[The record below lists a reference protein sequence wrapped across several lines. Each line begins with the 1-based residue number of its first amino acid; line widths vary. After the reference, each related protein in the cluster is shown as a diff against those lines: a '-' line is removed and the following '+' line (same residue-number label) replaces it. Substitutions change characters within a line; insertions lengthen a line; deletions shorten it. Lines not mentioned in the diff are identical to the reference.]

1 MPNKMKKRRT
11 KAEIEQLKNKIHE
24 ILENFHPESTRQA
37 FYQMSNAGCIPKTEA
52 AYQGVVLRLCGQ
64 MREDGELPW
73 DWITDS
79 TRWMRKPR
87 SYSSLNEAL
96 ENTKAAYR
104 RALWDDQAAYVE
116 IWIEKEA
123 LASIF
128 YSVTAEWDVP
138 LMVVKGFTSKAFAHS
153 AAEAIDAIGKP
164 AFLYYFG
171 DWDPSGLWVWKDVQ
185 AKIRRYAPMADVTFE
200 RVAVTQQQIA
210 DYKLPTRPT
219 KRKGNSHAKNFS
231 GNSVEVDALPPVTL
245 QDLVRDCIERH
256 IDKRQLAIT
265 KAAEASEREALEMFV
280 RKAIR

>member
-1 MPNKMKKRRT
+1 
-11 KAEIEQLKNKIHE
+11 
-24 ILENFHPESTRQA
+24 
-37 FYQMSNAGCIPKTEA
+37 MSNAGCIPKTEA

-104 RALWDDQAAYVE
+104 RALWVDQAVYVE

-153 AAEAIDAIGKP
+153 AARH
-164 AFLYYFG
+164 
-171 DWDPSGLWVWKDVQ
+171 
-185 AKIRRYAPMADVTFE
+185 RRVDEY
-200 RVAVTQQQIA
+200 RC
-210 DYKLPTRPT
+210 
-219 KRKGNSHAKNFS
+219 
-231 GNSVEVDALPPVTL
+231 SVEELKL
-245 QDLVRDCIERH
+245 KRDGRSARIEGR
-256 IDKRQLAIT
+256 RT
-265 KAAEASEREALEMFV
+265 
-280 RKAIR
+280 

>member
-11 KAEIEQLKNKIHE
+11 KAEIEQLKKKIYE
-24 ILENFHPESTRQA
+24 ILANYHPQTDRQLY
-37 FYQMSNAGCIPKTEA
+37 YQMVNAGAIPKTEA
-52 AYQGVVLRLCGQ
+52 AYQGVVLRLCGR
-64 MREDGELPW
+64 MRETGELPW
-73 DWITDS
+73 SWITDS
-79 TRWMRKPR
+79 TRWMRKPL
-87 SYSSLNEAL
+87 SFSSLSEAL
-96 ENTKAAYR
+96 ENTKEAYR
-104 RALWDDQAAYVE
+104 RALWDDQAVYVE
-116 IWIEKEA
+116 IWTEKEA

-128 YSVTAEWDVP
+128 FQVTAEWDVP

-153 AAEAIDAIGKP
+153 AAEAIDARGKP

-171 DWDPSGLWVWKDVQ
+171 DLDPSGLWVWKDVQ
-185 AKIRRYAPMADVTFE
+185 AKIRRYAPKADVTFE

-231 GNSVEVDALPPVTL
+231 GNSVEVDALEPVIL
-245 QDLVRDCIERH
+245 QDLIRNCIERH

-265 KAAEASEREALEMFV
+265 EAAEASEREALEMFV